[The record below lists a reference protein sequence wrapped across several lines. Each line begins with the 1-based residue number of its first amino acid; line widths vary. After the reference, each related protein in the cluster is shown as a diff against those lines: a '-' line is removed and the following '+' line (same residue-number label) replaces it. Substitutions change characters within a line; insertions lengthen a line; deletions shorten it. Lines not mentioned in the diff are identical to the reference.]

1 MPMLKLKVE
10 HQQQQHFAGVEPSII
25 SHLRFQQLQQMT
37 PLNIYFLVKAESDV
51 SVQFSL
57 YSIPLSNVYH
67 ITWYLSL
74 IVSKNDTYKLYDT
87 THPIQI

>member
-10 HQQQQHFAGVEPSII
+10 HQQQQQHFAGVEPSII

-51 SVQFSL
+51 SVEFSL
-57 YSIPLSNVYH
+57 
-67 ITWYLSL
+67 
-74 IVSKNDTYKLYDT
+74 
-87 THPIQI
+87 